1 MHKQSSAPLKRSAL
15 FRALLLAGLGS
26 ISMIPALAQEAG
38 SGYGGLSVGQSRSR
52 IDEAPLIAGQLGTGV
67 TASTLSRDRSDIG
80 YKAYLGYQMTPS
92 FSLEAGY
99 FNLGRFRF
107 GSDTTPA
114 GHLDG
119 RFRPQG
125 LNLDLVGR
133 VPLGENFSVFGR
145 VGGLYSRS
153 KLDFN
158 GTGAAVQNSSYTAKG
173 TGYKAGLGIQYAISS
188 SLTLVAEAER
198 YRVRDYP
205 GERGNVNL
213 VSVGL
218 VLPFG
223 KPPTSTRHTESL
235 PPPPPP
241 APAVVEAPPPA
252 PAPAPVVVPPPPP
265 PMPQRV
271 TFSAE
276 SLFGF
281 DKAVVRPEGR
291 ASLDSFVTQLRS
303 TNNYSQINVEGYTD
317 RLGTSHYNQELSQRR
332 ADAVK
337 NYLVTSGG
345 IDAAKISAKGMGENK
360 PITKPEDCKGHKPTK
375 ALISCL
381 QPDRRVEI
389 EVVGTR

>member
-1 MHKQSSAPLKRSAL
+1 MHKQTSPLLKRSAL
-15 FRALLLAGLGS
+15 FRGLLLAGLGS
-26 ISMIPALAQEAG
+26 LSVLPALAQEAG
-38 SGYGGLSVGQSRSR
+38 SGYGGLSVGQARSR
-52 IDEAPLIAGQLGTGV
+52 IDEAPLIAGQLGAGITP
-67 TASTLSRDRSDIG
+67 SNLSRDRSAVG

-92 FSLEAGY
+92 FALEAGY
-99 FNLGRFRF
+99 FNLGSFRF

-114 GHLDG
+114 GRLDG

-153 KLDFN
+153 RMNFD
-158 GTGAAVQNSSYTAKG
+158 GTGAAAQSSEYTAKG
-173 TGYKAGLGIQYAISS
+173 TGYKAGLGVQYAISS
-188 SLTLVAEAER
+188 SLTVIAEAER

-205 GERGNVNL
+205 GQRGNINMI
-213 VSVGL
+213 SVGL

-223 KPPTSTRHTESL
+223 HPTSTRHTETL

-241 APAVVEAPPPA
+241 APVPVEAPPPA
-252 PAPAPVVVPPPPP
+252 PAPVQQVMPPPPP

-291 ASLDSFVTQLRS
+291 ASLDGFVTQLRS
-303 TNNYSQINVEGYTD
+303 TNYSQINVEGYTD
-317 RLGTSHYNQELSQRR
+317 RLGTSHYNQQLSQRR

-337 NYLVTSGG
+337 SYLVDKGG
-345 IDAAKISAKGMGENK
+345 IDSGKISAKGMGESK
-360 PITKPEDCKGHKPTK
+360 PITKPEDCKGNKPSKT
-375 ALISCL
+375 LISCL